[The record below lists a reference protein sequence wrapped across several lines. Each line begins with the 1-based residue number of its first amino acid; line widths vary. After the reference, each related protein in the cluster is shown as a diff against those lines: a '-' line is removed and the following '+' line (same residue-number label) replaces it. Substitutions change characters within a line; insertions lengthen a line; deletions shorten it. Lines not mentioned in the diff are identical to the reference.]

1 MSRLRKKS
9 FFSPFQPFKS
19 IKKVLPK
26 TLLWRTLLILIV
38 PVISI
43 QIVISFVFFDRHLSK
58 QTELLSDNIAR
69 NVSFAIN
76 YMEEHHP
83 HKDFD
88 QLAEKVERYGNITMK
103 LLNPDSKIMLES
115 ERLDWIDRYLLRSL
129 QQHVK
134 APFDLLKRKDFL
146 FIKVNMAEST
156 LLFSLEEKN
165 LYTRTTT
172 ILIWWAVITPFLFL
186 LIAGIFMKNQIRP
199 LKKLTIVVKDFG
211 KGREKTFKPS
221 GAYEV
226 RKVGQ
231 AFNSMKDR
239 IKRQMTQRTEMLAG
253 VSHDLKTPLTRMKLE
268 LAFLG
273 DSQAI
278 KNLQNDVQQMSKMI
292 DEYLAFAR
300 GADGE
305 PFSYI
310 TINTLIQS
318 LKRDF
323 KHQKITLK
331 LQKTDKKLFGR
342 PVLLRRCLSNLL
354 SNAARYA
361 TSIEVLTL
369 VHPKRINIIIDD
381 NGPGIP
387 ADKREDVFKAFYR
400 LEDSR
405 NPDTGGTG
413 LGLAIAKDI
422 ANAHGGKLTLD
433 DSPTGGLR
441 VILNLP
447 L

>member
-1 MSRLRKKS
+1 MPRVRKKRL
-9 FFSPFQPFKS
+9 PLRFQPFKKF
-19 IKKVLPK
+19 KKFLPK

-43 QIVISFVFFDRHLSK
+43 QVVVSFVFFDRHLSK

-76 YMEEHHP
+76 YMEENQTHT
-83 HKDFD
+83 DFD
-88 QLAEKVERYGNITMK
+88 QLTEKIERYGNITMK
-103 LLNPDSKIMLES
+103 LLNSDSKFMIDS
-115 ERLDWIDRYLLRSL
+115 ERLDWIDLYLLRSL
-129 QQHVK
+129 KQHIK
-134 APFDLLKRKDFL
+134 IPFELLKKKDFL
-146 FIKVNMAEST
+146 FIKVKMNNST

-172 ILIWWAVITPFLFL
+172 ILIWWAVVTPLLFL

-199 LKKLTIVVKDFG
+199 LKKLTVVVKDFG
-211 KGREKTFKPS
+211 KGREKAFKPS

-239 IKRQMTQRTEMLAG
+239 IKRQMKQRTEMLAG

-292 DEYLAFAR
+292 DEYLAFAQ

-310 TINTLIQS
+310 AVNSLIQS
-318 LKRDF
+318 IKRDF
-323 KHQKITLK
+323 KHQNITLK

-342 PVLLRRCLSNLL
+342 PILLRRCLSNLL

-361 TSIEVLTL
+361 TIIEISTL
-369 VHPKRINIIIDD
+369 IHPKRISIVIDD

-387 ADKREDVFKAFYR
+387 LDKREDVFKAFFR
-400 LEDSR
+400 LDDSR
-405 NPDTGGTG
+405 NPNTGGTG
-413 LGLAIAKDI
+413 LGLSIAKDI
-422 ANAHGGKLTLD
+422 ANAHGGKLSLD
-433 DSPTGGLR
+433 DAPMGGLR
-441 VILNLP
+441 VMLSLP

>member
-88 QLAEKVERYGNITMK
+88 QLAKKVERYGNITMK
-103 LLNPDSKIMLES
+103 LLNPDSKVMLES

-129 QQHVK
+129 QQHIK
-134 APFDLLKRKDFL
+134 APFELLKRKDFL

-211 KGREKTFKPS
+211 KGREKPFKPS

-239 IKRQMTQRTEMLAG
+239 IKRQITQRTEMLAG

-310 TINTLIQS
+310 VINTLIQS

-323 KHQKITLK
+323 KNQKITLK

-342 PVLLRRCLSNLL
+342 PVLLRRCISNLL

-422 ANAHGGKLTLD
+422 ANAHGGKLILD
-433 DSPTGGLR
+433 DSPMGGLR